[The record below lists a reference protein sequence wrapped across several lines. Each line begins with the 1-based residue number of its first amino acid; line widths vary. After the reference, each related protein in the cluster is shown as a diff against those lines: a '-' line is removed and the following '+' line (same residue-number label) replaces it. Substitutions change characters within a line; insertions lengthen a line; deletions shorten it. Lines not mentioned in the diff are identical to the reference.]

1 MLIIGILCLF
11 VATISYFKYLSEKQ
25 NNAKKN
31 NKNSTNEAKW
41 HRTLAIIF
49 LILGVILVVY
59 AVALHRF

>member
-11 VATISYFKYLSEKQ
+11 VAAISYFRYLSEKQ
-25 NNAKKN
+25 NNA

-41 HRTLAIIF
+41 QRTLAIIF

>member
-11 VATISYFKYLSEKQ
+11 VAAISYFKYLSEKQ
-25 NNAKKN
+25 NNANKN

-41 HRTLAIIF
+41 QRTLAIIF

>member
-11 VATISYFKYLSEKQ
+11 VAAISYFRYLNEKQ

-31 NKNSTNEAKW
+31 STNEARW
-41 HRTLAIIF
+41 QRTLAIIF

-59 AVALHRF
+59 VVALHRF

>member
-11 VATISYFKYLSEKQ
+11 VAAISYFRYLNEKQ
-25 NNAKKN
+25 NNA

-41 HRTLAIIF
+41 QRTLAIIF

-59 AVALHRF
+59 VVALHRF

>member
-41 HRTLAIIF
+41 QRTLAIIF

-59 AVALHRF
+59 VVALHRF

>member
-31 NKNSTNEAKW
+31 NKNSTNEAQW
-41 HRTLAIIF
+41 QRTLAIIF